1 MPAKSKQQQK
11 FMGLVRAVQKGEVP
25 KSKVSNAIKKVA
37 KSMKK
42 KEVEKYAST
51 KHKNLP
57 QKVSEAPDDFVNK
70 NLSPEEMLRYKKKY
84 MHDPYNI
91 PESKLNELTTQQ
103 VISIQVTTAIDR
115 CDKIIKDLIKNEVGK
130 RDKKKALELMKLY
143 KKYWVEFSA
152 RAKSANPLK
161 ENLNEVKDPD
171 VIAKI
176 RDVVKNKQN
185 KVIKDPFTK
194 RNMRMDGISASAIIQ
209 VYDAINTTN
218 KKKFAKLPI
227 LKMQSIAFKFVK

>member
-57 QKVSEAPDDFVNK
+57 QKVSEAPDDFIDK
-70 NLSPEEMLRYKKKY
+70 NLSPEELLTRKKKY
-84 MHDPYNI
+84 MH
-91 PESKLNELTTQQ
+91 ERKLNELTPQQ

-115 CDKIIKDLIKNEVGK
+115 CDKIIKDLIKNEVAK

-143 KKYWVEFSA
+143 KKYWVEFSS
-152 RAKSANPLK
+152 RAKSSNPLK
-161 ENLNEVKDPD
+161 ENINEVKDPD

-185 KVIKDPFTK
+185 KVIKDPVTK
-194 RNMRMDGISASAIIQ
+194 RNMRMDGFSASAIIQ

-218 KKKFAKLPI
+218 KKKFAKLPL

>member
-57 QKVSEAPDDFVNK
+57 QKVSEAPDDFLDK
-70 NLSPEEMLRYKKKY
+70 DLSPEELLIRKKKY
-84 MHDPYNI
+84 MH
-91 PESKLNELTTQQ
+91 ERKLNELTPQQ
-103 VISIQVTTAIDR
+103 AISIQVSTAIDR
-115 CDKIIKDLIKNEVGK
+115 CDKIIKDLIKNEVAR
-130 RDKKKALELMKLY
+130 RDKKKALQLMKLY
-143 KKYWVEFSA
+143 KKYWVEFSS

-161 ENLNEVKDPD
+161 ENINEAKDPD

-185 KVIKDPFTK
+185 KVIKDPVTK
-194 RNMRMDGISASAIIQ
+194 RNMRMDGFSASAIIQ

>member
-57 QKVSEAPDDFVNK
+57 QKVSEAPDDFIDK
-70 NLSPEEMLRYKKKY
+70 NLSPEELARRKKKY
-84 MHDPYNI
+84 MH
-91 PESKLNELTTQQ
+91 ERKLNELTPQQ

-115 CDKIIKDLIKNEVGK
+115 CDKIIKDLIKNEVAK

-143 KKYWVEFSA
+143 KKYWVEFSS

-161 ENLNEVKDPD
+161 ENINEVKDPD

-185 KVIKDPFTK
+185 KVIKDPVTK
-194 RNMRMDGISASAIIQ
+194 RNMRMDGFSASAIIQ

-218 KKKFAKLPI
+218 KKKFAKLPL

>member
-57 QKVSEAPDDFVNK
+57 QKVSEAPDDFLDK
-70 NLSPEEMLRYKKKY
+70 DLSPEELLIRKKKY
-84 MHDPYNI
+84 MH
-91 PESKLNELTTQQ
+91 ERKLNELTPQQ
-103 VISIQVTTAIDR
+103 AISIQVSTAIDR
-115 CDKIIKDLIKNEVGK
+115 CDKIIKDLIKNEVAR

-143 KKYWVEFSA
+143 KKYWVEFSS
-152 RAKSANPLK
+152 RAKTANPLK
-161 ENLNEVKDPD
+161 ENINEAKDPD

-185 KVIKDPFTK
+185 KVIKDPVTK
-194 RNMRMDGISASAIIQ
+194 RNMRMDGFSASAIIQ
-209 VYDAINTTN
+209 VYDAINTSN

>member
-57 QKVSEAPDDFVNK
+57 QKVSEAPDDFLDK
-70 NLSPEEMLRYKKKY
+70 NLSPEELLIRKKKY
-84 MHDPYNI
+84 MH
-91 PESKLNELTTQQ
+91 ERKLNELTPQQ
-103 VISIQVTTAIDR
+103 AISIQVTTAIDR
-115 CDKIIKDLIKNEVGK
+115 CDKIIKDLIKNEVAR

-143 KKYWVEFSA
+143 KKYWVEFSS

-161 ENLNEVKDPD
+161 ENINEAKDPD

-185 KVIKDPFTK
+185 KVIKDPVTK
-194 RNMRMDGISASAIIQ
+194 RNMRMDGFSASAIIQ

-218 KKKFAKLPI
+218 KKKFAKLPL

>member
-57 QKVSEAPDDFVNK
+57 QKVSEAPDDFLDK
-70 NLSPEEMLRYKKKY
+70 DLSPEELLIRKKKY
-84 MHDPYNI
+84 MH
-91 PESKLNELTTQQ
+91 ERKLNELTPQQ
-103 VISIQVTTAIDR
+103 AISIQVSTAIDR
-115 CDKIIKDLIKNEVGK
+115 CDKIIKDLIKNEVAR

-143 KKYWVEFSA
+143 KKYWVEFSS

-161 ENLNEVKDPD
+161 ENINEAKDPD

-185 KVIKDPFTK
+185 KVIKDPVTK
-194 RNMRMDGISASAIIQ
+194 RNMRMDGFSASAIIQ
-209 VYDAINTTN
+209 VYDAINTSN

>member
-57 QKVSEAPDDFVNK
+57 QKVSEAPNDFLDK
-70 NLSPEEMLRYKKKY
+70 NLSPEELLIRKKKY
-84 MHDPYNI
+84 MH
-91 PESKLNELTTQQ
+91 ERKLNELTPQQ
-103 VISIQVTTAIDR
+103 AISIQVSTAIDR
-115 CDKIIKDLIKNEVGK
+115 CDKIIKDLIKNEVAR

-143 KKYWVEFSA
+143 KKYWVEFSS

-161 ENLNEVKDPD
+161 ENINEAKDPD

-185 KVIKDPFTK
+185 KVIKDPVTK
-194 RNMRMDGISASAIIQ
+194 KNMRMDGFSASAIIQ
-209 VYDAINTTN
+209 VYDAINTSN

>member
-57 QKVSEAPDDFVNK
+57 QKVSEAPDDFLDK
-70 NLSPEEMLRYKKKY
+70 NLSPEELLIRKKKY
-84 MHDPYNI
+84 MH
-91 PESKLNELTTQQ
+91 ERKLNELTPQQ
-103 VISIQVTTAIDR
+103 AISIQVTTAIDR
-115 CDKIIKDLIKNEVGK
+115 CDKIIKDLIKNEVAK

-143 KKYWVEFSA
+143 KKYWVEFSS

-161 ENLNEVKDPD
+161 ENINEVKDPD

-176 RDVVKNKQN
+176 RDVVKKKQN
-185 KVIKDPFTK
+185 KVIKDPVTK
-194 RNMRMDGISASAIIQ
+194 RNMRMDGFSASAIIQ

-218 KKKFAKLPI
+218 KKKFAKLPL

>member
-57 QKVSEAPDDFVNK
+57 QKVSEAPDDFLDK
-70 NLSPEEMLRYKKKY
+70 NLSPEELLIRKKKY
-84 MHDPYNI
+84 MH
-91 PESKLNELTTQQ
+91 ERKLNELTPQQ
-103 VISIQVTTAIDR
+103 AISIQVSTAIDR
-115 CDKIIKDLIKNEVGK
+115 CDKIIKALIKNEVAK

-143 KKYWVEFSA
+143 KKYWVEFSS

-161 ENLNEVKDPD
+161 ENINEVKDPD

-185 KVIKDPFTK
+185 KVIKDPVTK
-194 RNMRMDGISASAIIQ
+194 RNMRMDGFSASAIIQ

-218 KKKFAKLPI
+218 KKKFAKLPL

>member
-57 QKVSEAPDDFVNK
+57 QKVSEAPDDFIDK
-70 NLSPEEMLRYKKKY
+70 NLSPEELLTRKKKY
-84 MHDPYNI
+84 MH
-91 PESKLNELTTQQ
+91 ERKLNELTPQQ

-115 CDKIIKDLIKNEVGK
+115 CDKIIKDLIKNEVAK

-143 KKYWVEFSA
+143 KKYWVEFSS
-152 RAKSANPLK
+152 RAKSSNPLK
-161 ENLNEVKDPD
+161 ENINEVKDPD

-185 KVIKDPFTK
+185 KVIKDPVTK
-194 RNMRMDGISASAIIQ
+194 RNMRMDGFSASAIIQ
-209 VYDAINTTN
+209 VYDAINTSN
-218 KKKFAKLPI
+218 KKKFAKLPL
-227 LKMQSIAFKFVK
+227 LKMQSFAFKFVK